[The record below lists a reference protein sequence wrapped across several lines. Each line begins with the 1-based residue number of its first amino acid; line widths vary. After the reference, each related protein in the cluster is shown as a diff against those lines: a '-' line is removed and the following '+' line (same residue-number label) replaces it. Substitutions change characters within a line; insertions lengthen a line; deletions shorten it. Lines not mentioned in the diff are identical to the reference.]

1 MESLSLCQQQKCSIH
16 KLLNHI
22 GNSLKIQPSLQ
33 GPLYHIMSL
42 HYLPSITLFLTVYL
56 QPNKELFCKV
66 PFTTFVS
73 LLWWYPPKPKKL
85 TIIYFVSSILCKV
98 IRPSSLIT
106 KNIQWHHICSTTQLY
121 NSLLATWR
129 CHS

>member
-1 MESLSLCQQQKCSIH
+1 MELDATHFKLKTLNNISFYSKLACFCHGNLSFMSTKKH
-16 KLLNHI
+16 FMDKLLNHI

-33 GPLYHIMSL
+33 SPLYHIMSL

-73 LLWWYPPKPKKL
+73 LL
-85 TIIYFVSSILCKV
+85 
-98 IRPSSLIT
+98 
-106 KNIQWHHICSTTQLY
+106 
-121 NSLLATWR
+121 
-129 CHS
+129 